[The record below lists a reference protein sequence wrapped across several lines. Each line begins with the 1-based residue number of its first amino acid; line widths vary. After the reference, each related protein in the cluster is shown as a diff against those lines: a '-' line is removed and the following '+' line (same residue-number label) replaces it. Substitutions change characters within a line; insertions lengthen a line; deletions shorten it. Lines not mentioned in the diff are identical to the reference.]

1 MTSDEQLRI
10 LRVRPSQIAERALVV
25 GEPKRAA
32 AAAELL
38 ENAEEVGSYREYVTY
53 TGHYK
58 GKRVTVASHG
68 VGGAGASVAFHEL
81 FEAGVTTVIR
91 AGTCGA
97 AISGLIVATGAV
109 RADGTSD
116 KLVPLAYPAVADY
129 RVVHAL
135 HEAASANGYPDPLTG
150 IVLTKSFL
158 YPGIIESDMDMWF
171 EKAGVVA
178 VEMEL
183 ATLLVMAGIRG
194 VRAGGIFAS
203 DEGLG
208 AQKEKESG
216 YDPFHKGLQESTQ
229 AMLPIAFDAL
239 VALE

>member
-1 MTSDEQLRI
+1 MAFDDPLRI
-10 LRVRPSQIAERALVV
+10 LRVRPSQIAKRALVV

-32 AAAELL
+32 AAAALL

-53 TGHYK
+53 TGQYK
-58 GKRVTVASHG
+58 GKRVTIASHG

-81 FEAGVTTVIR
+81 FEAGVTSVIR

-97 AISGLIVATGAV
+97 AIRGLIVATGAV
-109 RADGTSD
+109 RTDGTSE

-129 RVVHAL
+129 RIVHAL
-135 HEAASANGYPDPLTG
+135 REAAATNGYPDPPTG

-158 YPGIIESDMDMWF
+158 YPGIIESDREMWF
-171 EKAGVVA
+171 EKAGIVA

-194 VRAGGIFAS
+194 VRAGGILAS
-203 DEGLG
+203 DEGLE
-208 AQKEKESG
+208 AQNSEQSG
-216 YDPFHKGLQESTQ
+216 YDPFHRGLIESTE
-229 AMLPIAFDAL
+229 AMLPVALDAL